1 MRSSEI
7 LFRGPPCCLTLLWY
21 HAHHAAVAVRVLEDT
36 QSSSGFLAV
45 PQLTYAP
52 LLENR
57 TALWP
62 FFPFRGAHVA
72 SDKPC
77 LPQAA
82 SFLREEKGCSRI
94 SAAWVMKWRRR
105 HGGKIREFQTP
116 PSHSLAPCF
125 SLNLKEKNVIQNSFH
140 KSQL

>member
-1 MRSSEI
+1 MLPAIALVPCSPRCSSRSGAGRHAE
-7 LFRGPPCCLTLLWY
+7 LFWVSRCATADLHT
-21 HAHHAAVAVRVLEDT
+21 
-36 QSSSGFLAV
+36 S
-45 PQLTYAP
+45 
-52 LLENR
+52 LENR